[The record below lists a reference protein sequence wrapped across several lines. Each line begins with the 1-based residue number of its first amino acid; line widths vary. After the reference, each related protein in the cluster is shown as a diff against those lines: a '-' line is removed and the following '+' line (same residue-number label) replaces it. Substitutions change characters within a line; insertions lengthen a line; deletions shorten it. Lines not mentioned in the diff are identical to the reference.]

1 MKTIRTIGILLLVM
15 SFFIGCEFEIYSENT
30 MEAKGKGV
38 GVMGKIGDIAYSD
51 GSVSEY
57 YDSTKTPIG
66 IVIEVVVGV
75 VTKIVSL
82 TETSAEWS
90 SSWSTN
96 SLYRNATIENNG
108 MLNLLII
115 QDFDGWEKKYPAF
128 KWCDDYTDESGN
140 SDWYL
145 PAKDELNL
153 VYKAKDVVNAAIEK
167 ITAGGGTATK
177 LGTDWYWSSSE
188 YSDSYA
194 WLQSFSDGK
203 QFINYSS
210 SFKDYARSV
219 RAVRAF

>member
-90 SSWSTN
+90 TSL
-96 SLYRNATIENNG
+96 LYRNATIENNG

-115 QDFDGWEKKYPAF
+115 QGIDGWETEYPAF
-128 KWCDDYTDESGN
+128 KWCDDYTDESDN
-140 SDWYL
+140 SEWYL
-145 PAKDELNL
+145 PAIDELNL
-153 VYKAKDVVNAAIEK
+153 IYKAKDVINTAIEK

-177 LGTDWYWSSSE
+177 LGTGWYWSSSE
-188 YSDSYA
+188 YSGSYA
-194 WLQSFSDGK
+194 WLQRFSDGHR
-203 QFINYSS
+203 YTHDGY
-210 SFKDYARSV
+210 KDNTYSV